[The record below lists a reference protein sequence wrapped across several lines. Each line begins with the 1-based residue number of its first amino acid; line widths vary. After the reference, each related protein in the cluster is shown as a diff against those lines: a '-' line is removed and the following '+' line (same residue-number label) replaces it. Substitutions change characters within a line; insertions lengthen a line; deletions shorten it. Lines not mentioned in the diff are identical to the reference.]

1 MLDLDA
7 MLDLKVRVTIITSAS
22 QQHRGDPPGP
32 VAPNFPFP
40 RDRTDV
46 LSYDVRTT
54 SALQLE
60 ALSMRFRA
68 SFPTEGAS

>member
-54 SALQLE
+54 
-60 ALSMRFRA
+60 
-68 SFPTEGAS
+68 